1 MNLKERAIHFLTLA
15 ATGDVHQAYALYVS
29 DQLIHHN
36 PVFPAGATALMDAM
50 VQNSV
55 SHPHKTVEVQR
66 ALQDGDLV
74 AVHSKIKMH
83 DLHSGVAVMHL
94 FRFAD
99 QRIVELWDI
108 GQAVPE
114 TSPNLHGMF

>member
-36 PVFPAGATALMDAM
+36 PTFPAGAAALMDAM
-50 VQNSV
+50 AQSLV
-55 SHPHKTVEVQR
+55 SHPHKTFEVQR

-74 AVHSKIKMH
+74 AVHSKINMH
-83 DLHSGVAVMHL
+83 DQHLGVAVVHL

-108 GQAVPE
+108 GQPVPE
-114 TSPNLHGMF
+114 TSPNVHGMF